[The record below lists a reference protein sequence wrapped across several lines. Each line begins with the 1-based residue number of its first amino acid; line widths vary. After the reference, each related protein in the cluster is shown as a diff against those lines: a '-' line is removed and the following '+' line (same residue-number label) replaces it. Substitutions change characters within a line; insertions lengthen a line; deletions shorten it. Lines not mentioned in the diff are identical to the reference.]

1 MVEDAKLQILVIN
14 LESEVSRRL
23 QCSNQ
28 LQDLKHEFVS
38 AIDGRGMPR
47 ISGQLV
53 TAPVEAIW
61 LSHLKALNTFL
72 NSEYEHC
79 LILEDDFD
87 IASLKDLRKILQLV
101 ENCQFDLVQLGW
113 LSTGF
118 DVWLL
123 KNYEGFTYFAFRAL
137 NFLSRFNSKIRQ
149 LVDGKLRPE
158 RASEVPSFA
167 IPDSFLPGAHAYMV
181 SRNFAK
187 AVVRLNSPTFL
198 AADDFYMA
206 IVKMR
211 AFNTFRLRK
220 SVVSQKGLSTIGSNR
235 FTRIQNQE
243 S

>member
-1 MVEDAKLQILVIN
+1 MDEDSKLQILVIN

-23 QCSNQ
+23 QCSKQ
-28 LQDLKHEFVS
+28 LQGLEHEFIS
-38 AIDGRGMPR
+38 AIDGRGRPKEA
-47 ISGQLV
+47 GQLV

-72 NSEYEHC
+72 NSKYEYC

-87 IASLKDLRKILQLV
+87 LASTQELKKNLRLV
-101 ENCQFDLVQLGW
+101 TKCQFDLVQLGW
-113 LSTGF
+113 LTTGY
-118 DVWLL
+118 DVQIL
-123 KNYEGFTYFAFRAL
+123 KNFEGFTYFVFRAF
-137 NFLSRFNSKIRQ
+137 NYLSKFNSKMKR
-149 LVDGKLRPE
+149 LTEGKLRPT

-181 SRNFAK
+181 SRSFAK
-187 AVVRLNSPTFL
+187 AVVELNSPTFL

-206 IVKMR
+206 IAKMR

-220 SVVSQKGLSTIGSNR
+220 SIVGQKGLSTIGSNR
-235 FTRIQNQE
+235 FTRNQNQG

>member
-1 MVEDAKLQILVIN
+1 MGEDSRLQILIIN
-14 LESEVSRRL
+14 LESEISRRL
-23 QCSNQ
+23 QCSEQ
-28 LQDLKHEFVS
+28 LQNLKYEFIS
-38 AIDGRGMPR
+38 AIDGRGLPKKP
-47 ISGQLV
+47 GQLV
-53 TAPVEAIW
+53 TPPVEAIW

-72 NSEYEHC
+72 NSEYEYC

-87 IASLKDLRKILQLV
+87 IASTEELRKNLQSV
-101 ENCQFDLVQLGW
+101 TKRQFDLVQLGW
-113 LSTGF
+113 LNTGF
-118 DVWLL
+118 DVQLL

-137 NFLSRFNSKIRQ
+137 NYLSRFNSIIKR
-149 LVDGKLRPE
+149 LVDGKLRPA

-187 AVVRLNSPTFL
+187 AVVKLNSPTFL

-220 SVVSQKGLSTIGSNR
+220 SIVGQKGLSTIGSNR
-235 FTRIQNQE
+235 FTRTQNQA